1 MARSV
6 LSFSLRTSGS
16 SLGRT
21 GADAA
26 NLCGLVQELASR
38 AQLPMPRVYIIRK
51 VGRLVSEAGAGIS
64 GNPIALRE
72 LERLES
78 VAVVYVPGPVR

>member
-1 MARSV
+1 
-6 LSFSLRTSGS
+6 
-16 SLGRT
+16 
-21 GADAA
+21 
-26 NLCGLVQELASR
+26 
-38 AQLPMPRVYIIRK
+38 MPRVYIIRK